1 MMQNDDDD
9 NDDDDNYKMWEIN
22 NASLI
27 DQKARLTAAITNVD
41 ELAARQQ
48 VFCS

>member
-1 MMQNDDDD
+1 MGTIFE
-9 NDDDDNYKMWEIN
+9 KAMWKIN

-27 DQKARLTAAITNVD
+27 DQKTRLMAAITNMD
-41 ELAARQQ
+41 ELPARQQ

>member
-1 MMQNDDDD
+1 MMQNDD
-9 NDDDDNYKMWEIN
+9 NNNDDDNYKMWEIN

-41 ELAARQQ
+41 ELAAIQQ